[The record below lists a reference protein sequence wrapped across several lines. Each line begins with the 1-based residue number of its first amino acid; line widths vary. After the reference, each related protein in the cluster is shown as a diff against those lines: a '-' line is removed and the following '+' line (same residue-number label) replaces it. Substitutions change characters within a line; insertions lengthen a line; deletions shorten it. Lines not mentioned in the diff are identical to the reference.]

1 MFPYTRL
8 NEIFDYVNN
17 HHYISAQKLSTIL
30 NITERTIRSDIQA
43 INDVLEQH
51 GACIKLKRKSGYYI
65 EVYDEQLYREFLY
78 AFLEHQSVSLN
89 LDSSEERIK
98 YVLNILLYQNDY
110 ISLDDLALSVYIS
123 RNTLQNYIKTI
134 KSILEKY
141 NLEYI
146 SKYHYG
152 VKIIGNEEDKRK
164 CLMDCVLSRNT
175 HNYIIGFSK
184 SEYALFEGINLDY
197 IKNIV
202 TKYLNNIEGI
212 TDDLNFKNLII
223 HFALMIS
230 RIQNDCYIHFHNLV
244 IIPEDIKPFID
255 DICHDIEEHF
265 HIMIS
270 EGEKKYMYLHT
281 VSNTHFKSDNVNDIH
296 IKQIIHDLLEMI
308 YMDYNFD
315 LRNDDILIKDLF
327 NHFKS
332 ILTTKSYA
340 INKRNPLLNT
350 IKTNFP
356 LSFEITFNVV
366 SKIFNREPY
375 VLTEDEIGYVSLHIG
390 AAIERCFHGSIQRKN
405 VLLVCGTGQATTRML
420 EARLDVFF
428 NDKINII
435 HKMSYNTFC
444 SLKPQDFK
452 NIDFVKSKINAEKN
466 FNVKGSKIHNIDA
479 ELKSFLKT
487 NVAPTK
493 IEIFLIDNQNKIME
507 KFQKITDIKN
517 IHIDP
522 NSTSTGKSDSPEGM
536 LLGKVDIDSH
546 KSEADTASPVT
557 YVSREKPIPPI
568 LIATGTCDH
577 VLPFSQSE
585 ILVDALEKAEKEHV
599 YYVLKGADHGSWEF
613 WSPEMLDLVEQFI
626 QKYIR

>member
-375 VLTEDEIGYVSLHIG
+375 VLTEDEIGYVSLHI
-390 AAIERCFHGSIQRKN
+390 E
-405 VLLVCGTGQATTRML
+405 
-420 EARLDVFF
+420 
-428 NDKINII
+428 
-435 HKMSYNTFC
+435 
-444 SLKPQDFK
+444 
-452 NIDFVKSKINAEKN
+452 
-466 FNVKGSKIHNIDA
+466 
-479 ELKSFLKT
+479 
-487 NVAPTK
+487 
-493 IEIFLIDNQNKIME
+493 
-507 KFQKITDIKN
+507 
-517 IHIDP
+517 
-522 NSTSTGKSDSPEGM
+522 
-536 LLGKVDIDSH
+536 
-546 KSEADTASPVT
+546 
-557 YVSREKPIPPI
+557 
-568 LIATGTCDH
+568 
-577 VLPFSQSE
+577 
-585 ILVDALEKAEKEHV
+585 
-599 YYVLKGADHGSWEF
+599 
-613 WSPEMLDLVEQFI
+613 
-626 QKYIR
+626 